1 MEMFLCPPRQVDGL
15 WGLFFVLVWGF
26 GVFWL
31 VWVFFLN
38 ACKRRGRFS
47 SGSGSKLLF
56 YLKGTILNC
65 WKLQEKD

>member
-31 VWVFFLN
+31 VWVFFLMPV
-38 ACKRRGRFS
+38 REEGDFLQVLGLS
-47 SGSGSKLLF
+47 F
-56 YLKGTILNC
+56 YFT
-65 WKLQEKD
+65 